1 MTREEIFGKVKQLM
15 DDVFGEENVKEIG
28 ENTVF
33 REVDY
38 WDSLGQMT
46 FLDSVETAFSVQF
59 EFDDIIGMNSVSDLL
74 DCLQRKTGG

>member
-74 DCLQRKTGG
+74 DCLQRKMGG

>member
-1 MTREEIFGKVKQLM
+1 MTRTEIFDKVKGLM
-15 DDVFGEENVKEIG
+15 GEVFGEENVQDIA

-46 FLDSVETAFSVQF
+46 FLDAVETAFGVRF
-59 EFDDIIGMNSVSDLL
+59 DFDDIVGLDSVSILL
-74 DCLQRKTGG
+74 DILEKKLQG